1 MLSVIMQSVVMLSVI
16 VLKVVAPN
24 FEPLPH
30 FHSGHKRLKL
40 KLQKLKN
47 IKNFGLDKFYS
58 KKFPFLQIVFET
70 IHKMSVH
77 SMLKPGNT
85 KGWKYHCTV
94 DLLFD
99 WF

>member
-1 MLSVIMQSVVMLSVI
+1 MLGVIMQSVVMLSVI

-77 SMLKPGNT
+77 SMLKQGNT